1 MTIEIEIETGF
12 FTYPVHL
19 KNWTWEH
26 DMQGVTWET
35 AMETF
40 TKTTNGR
47 ICGKKGD
54 TKFHLVFDNET
65 DYITYLLRYS

>member
-1 MTIEIEIETGF
+1 MTIEIEIEMPKIGLQLD
-12 FTYPVHL
+12 TYPVHL

-35 AMETF
+35 AIETF

-47 ICGKKGD
+47 I
-54 TKFHLVFDNET
+54 
-65 DYITYLLRYS
+65 